1 MAKIRIRESTKD
13 IQKEAKLLC
22 EAMLSDLEKAKR
34 PVLEAVKCS
43 LDNSFYNSKVGFL
56 TPGEKV
62 VKTELNVSSVQK
74 MTRTIFMLEILLEKL
89 QGNAAHTKREYY
101 YIVKGTIKK
110 NPELRALDFDDQPE
124 SD

>member
-1 MAKIRIRESTKD
+1 MTKQIRIRELTKD
-13 IQKEAKLLC
+13 IPKEAKQLC

-56 TPGEKV
+56 TAGDKT

-74 MTRTIFMLEILLEKL
+74 MARTIFMLEILLRNLKW
-89 QGNAAHTKREYY
+89 GAVNTKR
-101 YIVKGTIKK
+101 
-110 NPELRALDFDDQPE
+110 
-124 SD
+124 